1 MPCKD
6 GEEAMNAPDADPPC
20 TPPRPTANGGAG
32 HSDSDDQMNSEND
45 SDEDQ
50 QDGDKKRKWNG
61 RREFTL
67 MKRWVTG
74 DKAEMDSEDFER
86 ELFELARDWMS
97 QSKLKKLPGH
107 QSKPTDVSLWK
118 QFREYKTKKG
128 SVLIRLF
135 RCPLHHR
142 CKCKAGIR
150 IMEGPGWMELHRC
163 GEHDANSH
171 DDDKSKYLKHEQIV
185 AVADAVTI
193 APQQSASQLRRNLQL
208 AESPTK
214 HIEPL
219 LLRCMQRVV
228 RASRAQLTVKQLQG
242 FNIDSSFWIAC
253 AIHGR
258 EMV

>member
-1 MPCKD
+1 M
-6 GEEAMNAPDADPPC
+6 DP
-20 TPPRPTANGGAG
+20 
-32 HSDSDDQMNSEND
+32 END

-74 DKAEMDSEDFER
+74 EKAEMDSEDIER
-86 ELFELARDWMS
+86 ELFELAREWMS
-97 QSKLKKLPGH
+97 LSTLKKLPDH

-118 QFREYKTKKG
+118 QFREYNSKKG
-128 SVLIRLF
+128 SALIRLF

-150 IMEGPGWMELHRC
+150 IIEGPGWMELHRC
-163 GEHDANSH
+163 GEHYANSH

-208 AESPTK
+208 AESPSK
-214 HIEPL
+214 HIE
-219 LLRCMQRVV
+219 
-228 RASRAQLTVKQLQG
+228 A
-242 FNIDSSFWIAC
+242 
-253 AIHGR
+253 
-258 EMV
+258 